1 MVSIR
6 KRATIVVIT
15 ALAAFTTLLA
25 GVAQAADRLRGEYG
39 TVWVTNRTLHNV
51 TAFDAGTGE
60 VVATIPVGNAP
71 IGVVAPL
78 LTGKVYTS
86 DERSNQVSV
95 ISGATRSR
103 ITTIPVGSLPHHMMA
118 SMRGDRV
125 YVAEFGSNTVGV
137 IDTAT
142 DTKVAT
148 FAASPEARAR
158 THAVWP
164 SPDGRRVYATN
175 EVTNDIAAID
185 TSTGALLWNLAVG
198 NRPSEILVTP
208 DGRTAYVSVRNED
221 KVKEVDLTV
230 PRLTG
235 REANVGRQ
243 PDTLQL
249 TPDQRTLV
257 VALRGTPAQVSFVNV
272 KAPAMPVTTVTL
284 PGRTTGHHWLSRSG
298 LYTFVAIEE
307 GQGAPAGVAVI
318 DNRSR
323 RRVAHYPYPGGGT
336 PHGVFYDLLP
346 PNYHI

>member
-1 MVSIR
+1 MTQIR
-6 KRATIVVIT
+6 HRGVVLVVV
-15 ALAAFTTLLA
+15 AVAAFSTSLA
-25 GVAQAADRLRGEYG
+25 GLAQGADRLAGEYG

-78 LTGKVYTS
+78 VTGKVYTS
-86 DERSNQVSV
+86 DEDSNQVSV
-95 ISGATRSR
+95 ISRATRTR
-103 ITTIPVGSLPHHMMA
+103 IRTIPMGPRPHHMMA

-164 SPDGRRVYATN
+164 SLDGRRLYATN

-185 TSTGALLWNLAVG
+185 TKTGRLLWNLPVG
-198 NRPSEILVTP
+198 ERPSEILVMP
-208 DGRTAYVSVRNED
+208 DGRTAYVTVRNED
-221 KVKEVDLTV
+221 KLKEVDLTV

-243 PDTLQL
+243 PDTIQL
-249 TPDQRTLV
+249 THDQRTLV
-257 VALRGTPAQVSFVNV
+257 VTLRAGTPAQVSFVTV
-272 KAPAMPVTTVTL
+272 KTMQVTRVAV
-284 PGRTTGHHWLSRSG
+284 PGTTTGHHWLSRG
-298 LYTFVAIEE
+298 GRYTFVATE
-307 GQGAPAGVAVI
+307 GQGDAAGVAVI
-318 DNRSR
+318 DNRTLR
-323 RRVAHYPYPGGGT
+323 AVDQYPYPGGGR

-346 PNYHI
+346 PNYNYRT